1 MMYMGDI
8 TKYKGN
14 DNKQQK
20 EDTKMNTTV
29 DKDAVALGLGGM
41 YANLLIFEDLRKG
54 FEGDVDGGNV
64 EEQAI
69 ANVMKVV
76 QEMAQRYYAISK
88 VQYKNLF
95 GEEFEDNGFGGI
107 DSKDEGGE
115 RGSGAS
121 VSEAGHER
129 GEAEG
134 EQGSDAGGL
143 GELAGQGAEHSGG
156 DRDGHDTDTRE

>member
-1 MMYMGDI
+1 MYIGDI

-20 EDTKMNTTV
+20 EESKMTMV
-29 DKDAVALGLGGM
+29 DKEAMKTGLAGM
-41 YANLLIFEDLRKG
+41 YANLLIFEDLSKG
-54 FEGDVDGGNV
+54 FEGYVGEGSV

-76 QEMAQRYYAISK
+76 QKMAQRYYAISK

-129 GEAEG
+129 GEVEG

-143 GELAGQGAEHSGG
+143 GEPTGQGAEHGGG